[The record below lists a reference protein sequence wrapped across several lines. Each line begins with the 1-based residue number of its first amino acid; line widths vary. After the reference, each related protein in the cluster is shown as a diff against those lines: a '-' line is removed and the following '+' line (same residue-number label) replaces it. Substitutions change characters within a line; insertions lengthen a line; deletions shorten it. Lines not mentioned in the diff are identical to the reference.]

1 MEAPQTGV
9 INKQDV
15 KIAATI
21 SRERAIEA
29 SKRATGRILTRFH
42 AVNKESSLCAKN
54 FFVLNIPPALAVARF
69 RCYNACQHMADWK
82 QITARIRRARTGKD
96 PVGQLSNLYEKTRDA
111 MVAFELARYFETAG
125 QNPEAAKWYLAA
137 AERFRRADWKTKAQ
151 EAAVRLGAEVSV
163 VDPAHATGDFMLTPP
178 AVADSAPA
186 SPPEEISAAAE
197 SSGTAAESEAAD
209 ESATPV
215 GESAE
220 SPDKKRRRR
229 GRRGGRNRR
238 KGEAAKTPTAV
249 HASRASEPATPA
261 KGLPSRVFDEPVEPK
276 PSRAGESRA
285 IPSLPVEPIGDPGG
299 PSVRGRSGDPGLS
312 SRLSLLEMQLRR
324 LLTCPPVK
332 LSEADHAP
340 VGPGVFV
347 LTDSD
352 LTSYYYVEACQT
364 LRIAVGNL
372 LRGGASRRGA
382 DSLKPQLAEHLGIPE
397 SRVTKYLADHCVV
410 RWLQLDEGA
419 SHFAH
424 FVTAVIR
431 PTLNE

>member
-1 MEAPQTGV
+1 
-9 INKQDV
+9 
-15 KIAATI
+15 
-21 SRERAIEA
+21 
-29 SKRATGRILTRFH
+29 
-42 AVNKESSLCAKN
+42 
-54 FFVLNIPPALAVARF
+54 
-69 RCYNACQHMADWK
+69 MADWK

-137 AERFRRADWKTKAQ
+137 ADRFRRADWKTKAQ
-151 EAAVRLGAEVSV
+151 EAAVRLGAEVAA
-163 VDPAHATGDFMLTPP
+163 VDPAHSSGDFMLTPP
-178 AVADSAPA
+178 PVAVSEPA
-186 SPPEEISAAAE
+186 VSPQENSAASETSAASSESETDVEDASEKPAGE
-197 SSGTAAESEAAD
+197 SSD
-209 ESATPV
+209 
-215 GESAE
+215 
-220 SPDKKRRRR
+220 SPEKKRRRR

-238 KGEAAKTPTAV
+238 KVDASKSPVGAA
-249 HASRASEPATPA
+249 ASRAAEPATPA
-261 KGLPSRVFDEPVEPK
+261 KGLPSRVFNEPVEPR
-276 PSRAGESRA
+276 PSRAAESRA